1 MNHQPY
7 NEIITNLF
15 IGDMFST
22 QLLFPSLALVV
33 NCTRH
38 IPNTF
43 SNTMRIPVDDSPE
56 YNNELFNILTT
67 QGVLE
72 NIHYYLMNN
81 GKVLVHCHAG
91 MQRSCAVVACYLI
104 KYYSL
109 NPEQAINYI
118 KSRRNVAF
126 HNHITFMECI
136 NHYYLFINNIR

>member
-43 SNTMRIPVDDSPE
+43 SNTIRIPIDDSPE
-56 YNNELFNILTT
+56 WNNELFNMLN
-67 QGVLE
+67 VLLE
-72 NIHYYLMNN
+72 NIHYYLNNN

-91 MQRSCAVVACYLI
+91 MQRSCAVVACYLM

-109 NPEQAINYI
+109 NPQQAIDYI

-136 NHYYLFINNIR
+136 NRYYYSLN